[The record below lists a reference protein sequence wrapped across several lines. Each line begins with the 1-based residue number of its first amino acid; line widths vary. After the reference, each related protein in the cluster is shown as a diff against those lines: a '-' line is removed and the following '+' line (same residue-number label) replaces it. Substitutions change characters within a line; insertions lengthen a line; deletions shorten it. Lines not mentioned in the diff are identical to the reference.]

1 MEFVKRGGVSAL
13 AGVIQDS
20 TGNTLAYALNAMQ
33 SILDLDYG
41 YKDLDVTFVRKVSL
55 TLAIFTN
62 WLDFRPNFVVLL
74 R

>member
-1 MEFVKRGGVSAL
+1 MSAL

-55 TLAIFTN
+55 NIGHFHKLAG
-62 WLDFRPNFVVLL
+62 LSA
-74 R
+74 